1 MPRPVS
7 LDSVLGDPRNFSL
20 VLGGPLFQ
28 LLRIGHLSGDATR
41 TVMARIMVFILLAW
55 LPLLVL
61 SAFDG
66 HLLGGG
72 LPVPF
77 LADVDVHVRFLVA
90 MPLLVGAELLVHQR
104 MRPIMQLFLDRR
116 LIPDSAMTQFRG
128 AIASALRLRNSV
140 TAELLLIA
148 FVYIVGV
155 LIIWRQFVL
164 LSTATWYATP
174 SSGGTTLTPAG
185 MWYGYLSLPL
195 VQFLMCRW
203 YFRVLI
209 WTRLLWH
216 VSRIDLRLL
225 PAHPDRVGG
234 LGFVSNAV
242 FAFAPVAAAH
252 GALLAGLLATRIF
265 FAGAALLDFKA
276 EIGVVVVFMLCLT
289 LGPPLVFAPQLA
301 RTKRMGTIRYG
312 TLAERYVRAFD
323 TKWLDGGAA
332 ADEQLVGSAD
342 IQSLADLSNSV
353 CQIAW
358 NRDPLF
364 APNCDPR
371 WRWGRSPYEACSYYA
386 VGAVGKWPAG
396 VTVKSLTQAGHL
408 STAVGRWAV
417 CIEVS
422 CDS

>member
-7 LDSVLGDPRNFSL
+7 LDSVLGDPGNFSL

-28 LLRIGHLSGDATR
+28 LLRLGHLWGDATR
-41 TVMARIMVFILLAW
+41 IVMARIMVFILVAW

-66 HLLGGG
+66 HLLSRG

-77 LADVDVHVRFLVA
+77 LADVDVHIRFLVA

-116 LIPDSAMTQFRG
+116 LIPDSAITRFRG

-140 TAELLLIA
+140 IAELLLIA

-155 LIIWRQFVL
+155 MIAWRQFIAL
-164 LSTATWYATP
+164 GTATWYATP
-174 SSGGTTLTPAG
+174 SSGGTTLTLAG
-185 MWYGYLSLPL
+185 IWYGYLSLPL

-209 WTRLLWH
+209 WTRLLWQI
-216 VSRIDLRLL
+216 SRIDLRLL

-242 FAFAPVAAAH
+242 YAFAPVAAAH
-252 GALLAGLLATRIF
+252 GALLAGLLANRIF

-276 EIGVVVVFMLCLT
+276 EVGVVVVFMLCLT
-289 LGPPLVFAPQLA
+289 LGPPLVFAPKLA
-301 RTKRMGTIRYG
+301 WTKRMGMLRYG

-323 TKWLDGGAA
+323 TKWLASRA
-332 ADEQLVGSAD
+332 PTDEELVGSAD

-353 CQIAW
+353 EVVRTMRVLPVT
-358 NRDPLF
+358 RDAIIRLVATTLAPIVPL
-364 APNCDPR
+364 A
-371 WRWGRSPYEACSYYA
+371 
-386 VGAVGKWPAG
+386 
-396 VTVKSLTQAGHL
+396 LTMMPLEQLLKLLFGIL
-408 STAVGRWAV
+408 F
-417 CIEVS
+417 
-422 CDS
+422 